1 MRMSPSSSSIPSQG
15 RILAV
20 DPGSRR
26 IGVALS
32 DPERIIA
39 QPLTTL
45 SSRGR
50 RRDVEVLVKLARE
63 HDAVALV
70 VGLPYNM
77 DGSQG
82 PSFAAAARLV
92 EDLQEASGLPVRG
105 WDERLTS
112 VQAERTLISAGVRR
126 DGRRRKGTVDRVAA
140 ALILES
146 FLASLSPG
154 TPEVA

>member
-1 MRMSPSSSSIPSQG
+1 MQRMSRSSPSIPSHG

-32 DPERIIA
+32 DPDRIVA

-45 SSRGR
+45 SSGGR
-50 RRDVEVLVKLARE
+50 RKDVAALVELARE
-63 HDAVALV
+63 HEAVAIV

-77 DGSQG
+77 DGSEG

-92 EDLQEASGLPVRG
+92 EDLQDASGLPVRG

-126 DGRRRKGTVDRVAA
+126 DRRRRKGMVDRVAA

-146 FLASLSPG
+146 FLASLSG
-154 TPEVA
+154 SPEVR

>member
-1 MRMSPSSSSIPSQG
+1 
-15 RILAV
+15 
-20 DPGSRR
+20 
-26 IGVALS
+26 VALS
-32 DPERIIA
+32 DPDRILA

-50 RRDVEVLVKLARE
+50 RRDLEALVELARQ
-63 HDAVALV
+63 HDAVAIV

-82 PSFAAAARLV
+82 ASFAAAARLL
-92 EDLQEASGLPVRG
+92 EDLQHASGLPVRG

-112 VQAERTLISAGVRR
+112 VQAERTLIAAGVRR
-126 DGRRRKGTVDRVAA
+126 DRRRKGTVDRVAA

-146 FLASLSPG
+146 FLASLADS
-154 TPEVA
+154 PEVGSK

>member
-1 MRMSPSSSSIPSQG
+1 MSPSPLSIPSHG

-32 DPERIIA
+32 DPDRIVA
-39 QPLTTL
+39 QPLITL
-45 SSRGR
+45 SSGGR
-50 RRDVEVLVKLARE
+50 RKDVAALVELARE
-63 HDAVALV
+63 HGAVAVV

-77 DGSQG
+77 DGSEG
-82 PSFAAAARLV
+82 PSFAACARLIK
-92 EDLQEASGLPVRG
+92 DLLDASGLPVRG

-112 VQAERTLISAGVRR
+112 VQAERTLVSAGVRR
-126 DGRRRKGTVDRVAA
+126 DRRRLEGMVDRVAA

-146 FLASLSPG
+146 FLAFLSG
-154 TPEVA
+154 SPEAG

>member
-1 MRMSPSSSSIPSQG
+1 MLRMSSSLPPIPPHG

-32 DPERIIA
+32 DPDRILA

-45 SSRGR
+45 SSFGR
-50 RRDVEVLVKLARE
+50 RRDVQALVQLAEE

-77 DGSQG
+77 DGSEG
-82 PSFAAAARLV
+82 PAFAKSARLIK
-92 EDLQEASGLPVRG
+92 ELEESSGLPVCG

-112 VQAERTLISAGVRR
+112 VQAERTLIAAGLRR
-126 DGRRRKGTVDRVAA
+126 DERRRKGMVDRVAA
-140 ALILES
+140 ALILEA
-146 FLASLSPG
+146 FLASLPDSR
-154 TPEVA
+154 E

>member
-1 MRMSPSSSSIPSQG
+1 MQRMSASSLSIPSLG

-32 DPERIIA
+32 DPQRILA

-45 SSRGR
+45 SSGGR
-50 RRDVEVLVKLARE
+50 RRDVQALVELARE
-63 HDAVALV
+63 HEAVAVV
-70 VGLPYNM
+70 VGLPYHM
-77 DGSQG
+77 DGSEG
-82 PSFAAAARLV
+82 PSFASAVRLI
-92 EDLQEASGLPVRG
+92 EDLRDASGLPVCG

-126 DGRRRKGTVDRVAA
+126 DKRRRKGTVDRVAA

-146 FLASLSPG
+146 FLTSLLNSDS
-154 TPEVA
+154 